1 MRTLRRGLVL
11 ALLLVLVDAVRG
23 YSWSPAGHMLVGAI
37 AYRELR
43 ATDPVALKSVLAL
56 LRRHP
61 DYQSRWLPRMNAL
74 NIQGIDRDMY
84 LFAAAARWPDDIRDN
99 PQQNRTGWHFRDL
112 PFKPA
117 GQPAS
122 VIVTE
127 APRENLVRGFQENLA
142 IVTDSQSIA
151 ARKAIA
157 LSWVFH
163 MLGDVHQPL
172 HTTALYTT
180 QFSRGDRGG
189 NSFFVRPRPGD
200 RPVRLHAYWDGL
212 VLDSERLA
220 DIRARAT
227 ELQSRPH
234 LSRAALRSALLEPQF
249 ENWASEES
257 FPIGRDTVYLGGRLT
272 GSTED
277 RMTAAPVLPPGYA
290 LQAQRVA
297 ERRLV
302 LAAYRLADLL
312 ARLY

>member
-1 MRTLRRGLVL
+1 MRILVL
-11 ALLLVLVDAVRG
+11 AIVLLLADAARG
-23 YSWSPAGHMLVGAI
+23 YSWNPAGHMLTGAI

-43 ATDPVALKSVLAL
+43 ATDPVALRSVLAL
-56 LRRHP
+56 LRKHP
-61 DYQSRWLPRMNAL
+61 DYQARWVPRMNAL

-84 LFAAAARWPDDIRDN
+84 LFASSARWPDDIRDN
-99 PQQNRTGWHFRDL
+99 PQWNRTGWHFTNL
-112 PFKPA
+112 PFKPD

-122 VIVTE
+122 VIVSE
-127 APRENLVRGFQENLA
+127 AGRENIVRAFQDNLA
-142 IVTDSQSIA
+142 IVVDSQSA
-151 ARKAIA
+151 PARKAVA

-163 MLGDVHQPL
+163 LLGDVHQPL
-172 HTTALYTT
+172 HTVSLFTT

-189 NSFFVRPRPGD
+189 NDFFIRARPGD
-200 RPVRLHAYWDGL
+200 RPVRLHAYWDNL

-227 ELQSRPH
+227 VLQSRPH
-234 LSRAALRSALLEPQF
+234 LTRAALRTELLEQQF
-249 ENWASEES
+249 DDWAHEES
-257 FPIGRDTVYLGGRLT
+257 FPIARDTIYLGGRLT

-312 ARLY
+312 ARHY